1 METNNIYKRS
11 FKTKKEEYEEKLKQ
25 RNDNDQKI
33 FGNTFGRPGWGL
45 PLVKKMEML
54 FLI

>member
-25 RNDNDQKI
+25 RNVMINGYLEI
-33 FGNTFGRPGWGL
+33 H
-45 PLVKKMEML
+45 LVNQDRGSP
-54 FLI
+54 